1 MSSTFNRRMKRKKE
15 QDKKKGIYVQERELN
30 IPTEQELEEY
40 ISNKSKELRMTD
52 PFDNM
57 DEFFVKP
64 VTPVTIDQFP
74 HKELMDWKNE
84 EHLKLMKNEQV
95 K

>member
-15 QDKKKGIYVQERELN
+15 QDIKKGIYKPEMELN
-30 IPTEQELEEY
+30 IPTEQELNEY

-52 PFDNM
+52 HFDNM

-64 VTPVTIDQFP
+64 VTPVIKRSNYPDTPDGQ
-74 HKELMDWKNE
+74 LAYDLTLWNKN
-84 EHLKLMKNEQV
+84 NN
-95 K
+95 

>member
-1 MSSTFNRRMKRKKE
+1 MSSTFNRRYKRKKE
-15 QDKKKGIYVQERELN
+15 KDKKNGVFVQERELN
-30 IPTEQELEEY
+30 IPSPEEIQEY

-64 VTPVTIDQFP
+64 VTPVIKRSNYPDTPDGQLAYDLTSWN
-74 HKELMDWKNE
+74 KTN
-84 EHLKLMKNEQV
+84 N
-95 K
+95 

>member
-1 MSSTFNRRMKRKKE
+1 MSSTSTRRMKRKKE
-15 QDKKKGIYVQERELN
+15 QDIKKGIYKPERELN

-40 ISNKSKELRMTD
+40 ISNKSKELRMND
-52 PFDNM
+52 
-57 DEFFVKP
+57 K
-64 VTPVTIDQFP
+64 FP
-74 HKELMDWKNE
+74 HKELMEWKNE

>member
-40 ISNKSKELRMTD
+40 ITNKTKELRMTD
-52 PFDNM
+52 SFDNM
-57 DEFFVKP
+57 DDFFVKP
-64 VTPVTIDQFP
+64 VTPITYG
-74 HKELMDWKNE
+74 M
-84 EHLKLMKNEQV
+84 
-95 K
+95 

>member
-1 MSSTFNRRMKRKKE
+1 MSSTAARRFKRRIE
-15 QDKKKGIYVQERELN
+15 QDKKKGIYKPERELN
-30 IPTEQELEEY
+30 IPTLDEVQEY

-64 VTPVTIDQFP
+64 VTPVTYGQI
-74 HKELMDWKNE
+74 K
-84 EHLKLMKNEQV
+84 
-95 K
+95 

>member
-15 QDKKKGIYVQERELN
+15 QDKKNGVFVQERELN
-30 IPTEQELEEY
+30 IPTEQELEQY
-40 ISNKSKELRMTD
+40 ITNKTRELRLTD

-64 VTPVTIDQFP
+64 VTPVIKRSNYPDTPDGQLAY
-74 HKELMDWKNE
+74 ELTLWNKN
-84 EHLKLMKNEQV
+84 NN
-95 K
+95 